1 MSGFTEFMSDNE
13 LTTVTI
19 IYYND
24 NSIELESEVKNY
36 PKNANGRVIIPSEFK
51 ENKSIIAVCLGEI
64 VILNKAG
71 DRIVSMDYENGD

>member
-1 MSGFTEFMSDNE
+1 MNNND

-24 NSIELESEVKNY
+24 NCIELQSEVKNY
-36 PKNANGRVIIPSEFK
+36 PKNSNGRVIIPDEFK
-51 ENKSIIAVCLGEI
+51 QDKSIIAVCLGEI

-71 DRIVSMDYENGD
+71 DRIISVDYDKE